1 MPVTTMHRQYS
12 AFAAKWKRCR
22 DAYSGSDAVKDA
34 GEAYLPRLGDQT
46 DLEYKAYKTRALW
59 YGATKRTV
67 QGLSGAVMRKEPAI
81 TLKNEELKQDLE
93 NVTLNGVSLSA
104 FAKTVIEETL
114 QVGRCGVLCDMSDDA
129 AIPASERRPY
139 WSFYAA
145 EAIKNWHTEIR
156 GGVPVLVKVV
166 LYEESEQQKG
176 ADEFEYECKPQYRV
190 LRLNAEGNYEVQVYT
205 KAAGAEATKEGE
217 WIPGPVTIPQRR
229 GAPLKYIPF
238 VFINPT
244 SVTPEIED
252 PPLIDLV
259 DVNLSHY
266 LTSADLEHGRHFCG
280 LPTVW
285 ATGIPADTK
294 MKVGS
299 SVVLT
304 SSDPNA
310 RFGILEFTGKGLGAL
325 ETGTESKERQMAVLG
340 ARLLE
345 QQKPAVESND
355 TIVTRTAGE
364 RSILQSL
371 CQTIGQALTQVLR
384 WHADWKGDTVDD
396 EMVIALNQDFV
407 NAEMP
412 TDLLLALLQ
421 AVQSGQISWETFYF
435 NLEKGEITRP
445 GVDAE
450 TEKALIEE
458 QNSSNGLLDQ
468 EVEAMVNAALAQKRK
483 GQMPNGKQSPA
494 QPEKKPAEQV
504 A

>member
-1 MPVTTMHRQYS
+1 MPVTTQHRGYS
-12 AFAAKWKRCR
+12 HVSAKWKRCR
-22 DAYSGSDAVKDA
+22 DAYGGSDAIKDA
-34 GEAYLPRLGDQT
+34 GTAYLPKLGDQN
-46 DLEYKAYKTRALW
+46 DEEYKAYKTRALW

-67 QGLSGAVMRKEPAI
+67 QGLSGAVMRKEAAV
-81 TLKNEELKQDLE
+81 TVKNDELKQDLE
-93 NVTLNGVSLSA
+93 NVTLTGVGLPA

-129 AIPASERRPY
+129 GIAPENQRPY

-166 LYEESEQQKG
+166 LYEESEQLKG
-176 ADEFEYECKPQYRV
+176 QDEFDYECKPQYRV
-190 LRLNAEGNYEVQVYT
+190 LRLNADGNYEVQVYR
-205 KAAGAEATKEGE
+205 KASGGDASKDGEWIGAEA
-217 WIPGPVTIPQRR
+217 TIPQRR

-244 SVTPEIED
+244 SVTPDIED

-285 ATGIPADTK
+285 ATGIPAGTT

-304 SSDPNA
+304 ATDWQA
-310 RFGILEFTGKGLGAL
+310 KFGILEFTGQGLGAL
-325 ETGTESKERQMAVLG
+325 ETGLENKERQMAVLG

-371 CQTIGQALTQVLR
+371 CQTISQALTQVLK
-384 WHADWKGDTVDD
+384 WHAEWKAVPVEDD
-396 EMVIALNQDFV
+396 MAIALNQDFV
-407 NAEMP
+407 NADMP

-450 TEKALIEE
+450 AEKKLIDN
-458 QNSSNGLLDQ
+458 QKDSNGLLDP
-468 EVEAMVNAALAQKRK
+468 ETEAMVNAALAQKKK
-483 GQMPNGKQSPA
+483 GQQPPPTDPA
-494 QPEKKPAEQV
+494 KKPTEKQA

>member
-145 EAIKNWHTEIR
+145 EAIKNWHIEIR

-304 SSDPNA
+304 SSDPKRQIWHSGIYRQGIRRIGDRHGKQRAANGRTRGATVRAAEA
-310 RFGILEFTGKGLGAL
+310 RCRVERYHCDPYCGGAFYP
-325 ETGTESKERQMAVLG
+325 S
-340 ARLLE
+340 
-345 QQKPAVESND
+345 
-355 TIVTRTAGE
+355 
-364 RSILQSL
+364 
-371 CQTIGQALTQVLR
+371 
-384 WHADWKGDTVDD
+384 
-396 EMVIALNQDFV
+396 IALSN
-407 NAEMP
+407 NRPSPHAS
-412 TDLLLALLQ
+412 LAM
-421 AVQSGQISWETFYF
+421 ACR
-435 NLEKGEITRP
+435 LEGRH
-445 GVDAE
+445 G
-450 TEKALIEE
+450 
-458 QNSSNGLLDQ
+458 
-468 EVEAMVNAALAQKRK
+468 
-483 GQMPNGKQSPA
+483 
-494 QPEKKPAEQV
+494 
-504 A
+504 

>member
-1 MPVTTMHRQYS
+1 
-12 AFAAKWKRCR
+12 
-22 DAYSGSDAVKDA
+22 
-34 GEAYLPRLGDQT
+34 
-46 DLEYKAYKTRALW
+46 
-59 YGATKRTV
+59 
-67 QGLSGAVMRKEPAI
+67 
-81 TLKNEELKQDLE
+81 
-93 NVTLNGVSLSA
+93 
-104 FAKTVIEETL
+104 
-114 QVGRCGVLCDMSDDA
+114 
-129 AIPASERRPY
+129 
-139 WSFYAA
+139 
-145 EAIKNWHTEIR
+145 
-156 GGVPVLVKVV
+156 
-166 LYEESEQQKG
+166 
-176 ADEFEYECKPQYRV
+176 
-190 LRLNAEGNYEVQVYT
+190 
-205 KAAGAEATKEGE
+205 
-217 WIPGPVTIPQRR
+217 
-229 GAPLKYIPF
+229 
-238 VFINPT
+238 
-244 SVTPEIED
+244 
-252 PPLIDLV
+252 
-259 DVNLSHY
+259 
-266 LTSADLEHGRHFCG
+266 
-280 LPTVW
+280 
-285 ATGIPADTK
+285 

-421 AVQSGQISWETFYF
+421 AVQSGQISWETFYY

-458 QNSSNGLLDQ
+458 QNSGNGLLDP
-468 EVEAMVNAALAQKRK
+468 ETEALVNAALAQKRK
-483 GQMPNGKQSPA
+483 GQQPPEKQPPID
-494 QPEKKPAEQV
+494 PEKKPAEK
-504 A
+504 AA